1 MYPGGQSLYPPGA
14 PGGPNKSHALVFIVN
29 GKPVSY
35 KCPIIQAIGVLGVE
49 GSEAGSRRF
58 VGGGGGGGGGAG
70 EETYVCR
77 RAWEQ
82 VP

>member
-1 MYPGGQSLYPPGA
+1 M
-14 PGGPNKSHALVFIVN
+14 
-29 GKPVSY
+29 SY

-58 VGGGGGGGGGAG
+58 VGEGAGGGAGGGAG

-82 VP
+82 VPS